1 MQPIRKHDEAV
12 TEDQPD
18 QPGTHSIAADAGSN
32 GNGGRATRLK
42 PGERRVHILQTLAA
56 MLEAPKNE
64 KITTAALAARLGV
77 SEAALYRHFASKAQ
91 MFEGLIEFIEQTLFG
106 LINQIVAKEP
116 NGVLQARAIA
126 LTLLNFSAKNPGMTR
141 VLTCEALVG
150 EHERLTERVNQILER
165 IETSLRQCLR
175 VGWTEANAQQ
185 NGGSTREAQAAQAA
199 SAVSVTDEESVDGTD
214 GERTVPLGQQAAS
227 PDAAAAAPEI
237 TVALPAGYD
246 PGVRANLLLS
256 YIIGRWHRYVRSG
269 FARTPGEHADAQL
282 LLILQ

>member
-1 MQPIRKHDEAV
+1 MQPIDKPDEALAEHDP
-12 TEDQPD
+12 TSHA
-18 QPGTHSIAADAGSN
+18 TSAAP
-32 GNGGRATRLK
+32 RAQRLK

-56 MLEAPKNE
+56 MLEAPKSE

-106 LINQIVAKEP
+106 LINQIADKES

-126 LTLLNFSAKNPGMTR
+126 LMLLSFPAKNPGMTR

-150 EHERLTERVNQILER
+150 EHERLTERVNQMLER
-165 IETSLRQCLR
+165 VEASLKQCLR
-175 VGWTEANAQQ
+175 LAQMEAN
-185 NGGSTREAQAAQAA
+185 EAANSADRA
-199 SAVSVTDEESVDGTD
+199 SI
-214 GERTVPLGQQAAS
+214 P
-227 PDAAAAAPEI
+227 
-237 TVALPAGYD
+237 LPANYD
-246 PGVRANLLLS
+246 PAIRASLLLS

-269 FARTPGEHADAQL
+269 FARPPAEHADAQL

>member
-1 MQPIRKHDEAV
+1 MQPIRKHDDV
-12 TEDQPD
+12 TEDQP
-18 QPGTHSIAADAGSN
+18 AAP
-32 GNGGRATRLK
+32 RATRLK

-106 LINQIVAKEP
+106 LINQIIAKEP

-150 EHERLTERVNQILER
+150 EHERLTERVNQLLER
-165 IETSLRQCLR
+165 VEASLKQCLR
-175 VGWTEANAQQ
+175 LGLMDASRQA
-185 NGGSTREAQAAQAA
+185 GQAAPVAGTGHA
-199 SAVSVTDEESVDGTD
+199 ESDTIPLPVD
-214 GERTVPLGQQAAS
+214 
-227 PDAAAAAPEI
+227 
-237 TVALPAGYD
+237 YD
-246 PGVRANLLLS
+246 PVARASLLLS
-256 YIIGRWHRYVRSG
+256 YIIGRWHRFVRSG
-269 FARTPGEHADAQL
+269 FSRAPVEQADAQL
-282 LLILQ
+282 RLILQ